1 VAGSNENDPDF
12 VRASQRVGQV
22 LRGKY
27 RIDRVIGVGGMA
39 AVYAATHRNQKTFAV
54 KVLHREL
61 SFNDDIR
68 NRFLREGY
76 AANSVRHPGA
86 VAVLDDDVAED
97 GAAFL
102 VMELLDGS
110 SVEGLLEQ
118 HGGRLAAAYV
128 LGIGHQL
135 LDTLAAAH
143 LQGIVHRDI
152 KPANLFLTRE
162 GQVKVLDFGIAR
174 VRDAAT
180 TGSNVTGTG
189 VLLGTPAFMAPE
201 QAVGKSTDIDAQ
213 TDLWTVGATLFT
225 MASGNLVHQGET
237 GTHLMVLAATTPA
250 RSLASVLPAAPA
262 PLVAIVDRALSFAK
276 AGRWPSAEAMRDALR
291 DASLAMFGRLPL
303 RETLLPALGDGA
315 VAMAAT
321 RAVDAA
327 MMPSFGLAAPGAQGV
342 GEPPPTQPMGPSG
355 PWVPPTEGHPSGPW
369 PGPAATGRPVPAT
382 RMATGGGAAR
392 PVPATQM
399 ATGGGA
405 AIPGAPWTPPMQT
418 GPAGYPLPQGPV
430 GPTVGMTTSQ
440 PVASEAEPS
449 RPAGVPRSTPALLA
463 IAAVTGFLVVGGGA
477 FVALRSMGG
486 SSTPDTASSAPVS
499 LGAATGPASTAGAA
513 PPSATALPA
522 AAQGPSAGLSGLPAP
537 AAPAP
542 ATPAASSA
550 KPRPPPTPPA
560 PVAGAVPAAT
570 ALAAPVCKVVSFF
583 DADGN
588 KHFRQECH

>member
-1 VAGSNENDPDF
+1 MAGTNENDPDF

-61 SFNDDIR
+61 SFNDDVR

-102 VMELLDGS
+102 VMELLDGL
-110 SVEGLLEQ
+110 SVESLVEQ
-118 HGGRLAAAYV
+118 HGGRLTAAYV

-143 LQGIVHRDI
+143 AQGIVHRDI

-180 TGSNVTGTG
+180 SGSSVTGTG

-201 QAVGKSTDIDAQ
+201 QALGKSSEIDAQ
-213 TDLWTVGATLFT
+213 TDLWTVGATLFNMT
-225 MASGNLVHQGET
+225 TGDTVHQGET
-237 GTHLMVLAATTPA
+237 GTHLMVLAATTPS
-250 RSLASVLPAAPA
+250 RPLASVLPSAPA
-262 PLVAIVDRALSFAK
+262 PLAAIVDRALSFAK

-303 RETLLPALGDGA
+303 RETLLPAFGDSA

-321 RAVDAA
+321 RPVDAA
-327 MMPSFGLAAPGAQGV
+327 MIASFGLAPPGAQGV

-355 PWVPPTEGHPSGPW
+355 SWVPPTQGPSGPW
-369 PGPAATGRPVPAT
+369 PDPGPAGRS
-382 RMATGGGAAR
+382 
-392 PVPATQM
+392 VPATQM
-399 ATGGGA
+399 ATGAGA
-405 AIPGAPWTPPMQT
+405 AVLAAQRAPPMQT
-418 GPAGYPLPQGPV
+418 GPGGYPLPLG
-430 GPTVGMTTSQ
+430 GIAPTVGMTTSQ
-440 PVASEAEPS
+440 PVASEAEWS

-463 IAAVTGFLVVGGGA
+463 IAAVVGFLVVGGGA
-477 FVALRSMGG
+477 FVALRAMGG
-486 SSTPDTASSAPVS
+486 SSAPDTASSGSVP
-499 LGAATGPASTAGAA
+499 LGAATAPASTGEAI
-513 PPSATALPA
+513 PPSATAPPAAATGPSAERPALPVPAPLAPAAASAKPRLAPPPTPPPPQAPVAVAVPTALPA
-522 AAQGPSAGLSGLPAP
+522 AAPAG
-537 AAPAP
+537 
-542 ATPAASSA
+542 
-550 KPRPPPTPPA
+550 
-560 PVAGAVPAAT
+560 
-570 ALAAPVCKVVSFF
+570 PVCKVVSFF